1 MTHTCTNCHKSA
13 PAVKFSKQ
21 DGSEKLRSMCNLC
34 RNARDRLTRQAP
46 PPPRDYGS
54 AWANLCA
61 DCRPNWSDL
70 R

>member
-13 PAVKFSKQ
+13 PTVKFAKQ

-34 RNARDRLTRQAP
+34 RNARDKSKRRAP
-46 PPPRDYGS
+46 AAPRDYGS

-61 DCRPNWSDL
+61 DCRPDWTKA
-70 R
+70 